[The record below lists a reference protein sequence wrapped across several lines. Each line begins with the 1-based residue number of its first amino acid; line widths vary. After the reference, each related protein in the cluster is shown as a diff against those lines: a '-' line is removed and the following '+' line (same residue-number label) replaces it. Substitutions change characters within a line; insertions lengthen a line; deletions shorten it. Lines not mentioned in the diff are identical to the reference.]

1 MEFTRGL
8 FNLPADHGGCALTI
22 GNFDGLHRGHQAL
35 IAGARRRAD
44 QLRLPLLAL
53 CFEPTP
59 REYFEPERAP
69 PRIAT
74 LRTKLAD
81 FARYGVDRVVIQRF
95 DMGFARQ
102 SPEEF
107 IAEVLLRQL
116 KVRALVVGE
125 DFSFGRRREGKLQHL
140 LAAGQQHGFAVEGV
154 PSVLVSGERC
164 SSTAVRAA
172 LAEPDLP
179 RAAELLGRPYR
190 LLGKVVRGL
199 QLGRTL
205 DMPTANLNL
214 RRRPA
219 LRLGVY
225 AVRARLDG
233 ETQARLG
240 VASIGVR
247 PTLGITRCLLETHL
261 FDSPGDIYGRHLDV
275 EFAHFL
281 RPEERFESLDAL
293 KAQMHRDKADALAF
307 LSAQPDNDGLSV

>member
-8 FNLPADHGGCALTI
+8 HNLPAGHGGCVLTI

-35 IAGARRRAD
+35 IVAARRWAD
-44 QLRLPLLAL
+44 RLGLPLLAL

-59 REYFEPERAP
+59 REYFEPQQAP
-69 PRIAT
+69 GRIAT
-74 LRTKLAD
+74 LRTKLAA
-81 FARYGVDRVVIQRF
+81 FEHYGVDRLVIQRF
-95 DMGFARQ
+95 DMSFAKQ
-102 SPEEF
+102 SAEDF
-107 IAEVLLRQL
+107 IEQVLCRQL
-116 KVRALVVGE
+116 KVRALVIGE
-125 DFSFGRRREGKLQHL
+125 DFSFGRRRQGSLQTL
-140 LAAGQQHGFAVEGV
+140 REAGARKGFAVEGV
-154 PSVLVSGERC
+154 PSVIVAGARC

-172 LAEPDLP
+172 LAQPDLST
-179 RAAELLGRPYR
+179 AAELLGRPYR

-205 DMPTANLNL
+205 DMPTANINL

-233 ETQARLG
+233 ESAFRFG

-261 FDSPGDIYGRHLDV
+261 FESPGDIYGRSLEV
-275 EFAHFL
+275 EFARFL
-281 RPEERFESLDAL
+281 RPEERFDSLEAL
-293 KAQMHRDKADALAF
+293 KAQMHRDKDDALAF
-307 LSAQPDNDGLSV
+307 LSAQPDN